1 MMAPSL
7 PDVLRGFERSYSR
20 LADQATD
27 MIFSAAIWFSRGS
40 WFEIGLKVGAVVAA
54 LGVIHYALGGA
65 TAMGDEKPLGPTIMW
80 ILVFVA
86 VGIVIAVVMI
96 KS

>member
-1 MMAPSL
+1 MMAPSV

-27 MIFSAAIWFSRGS
+27 IVFSTATWFARGS
-40 WFEIGLKVGAVVAA
+40 WFDIGLKTGVLVACLA
-54 LGVIHYALGGA
+54 AIHYALGGA

-80 ILVFVA
+80 ILVLIVAAIVVA
-86 VGIVIAVVMI
+86 VVFM